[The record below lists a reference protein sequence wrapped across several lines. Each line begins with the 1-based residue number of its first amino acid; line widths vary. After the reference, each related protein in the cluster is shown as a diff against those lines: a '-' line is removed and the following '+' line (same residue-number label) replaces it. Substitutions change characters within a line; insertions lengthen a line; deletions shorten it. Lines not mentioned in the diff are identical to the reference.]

1 MKSLIIVPAFNE
13 EQNLPGVV
21 KDLRKN
27 CPESDILAVNDCS
40 TDDTLQVLEEQ
51 NILFLN
57 LPVNLGI
64 GGAVQSGYKY
74 AVENGYDIAV
84 QFDGDGQHDA
94 KYVKAL
100 MEPIETGTADL
111 VIGSRFIEKQGF
123 QSSGMRRFGINFLS
137 GLIFFLAGVRV
148 KDVTSGMR
156 ATNRKLFS
164 YFAEHYAQDYP
175 EPEAVMC
182 AGLTGAR
189 ITEIP
194 VKMKERAH
202 GKSSIKSFGSVYY
215 MLKVTLALLFDRSR
229 GRKSFQ

>member
-13 EQNLPGVV
+13 GQNLPGVV

-40 TDDTLQVLEEQ
+40 TDDTLQVLEKQ
-51 NILFLN
+51 SILFLN

-100 MEPIETGTADL
+100 MEPIETGTDDL
-111 VIGSRFIEKQGF
+111 VIRENGRGKENYEMFLKFWPAPIAKCINFFYSDSDKSNHIEK
-123 QSSGMRRFGINFLS
+123 N
-137 GLIFFLAGVRV
+137 V
-148 KDVTSGMR
+148 
-156 ATNRKLFS
+156 
-164 YFAEHYAQDYP
+164 
-175 EPEAVMC
+175 
-182 AGLTGAR
+182 
-189 ITEIP
+189 
-194 VKMKERAH
+194 
-202 GKSSIKSFGSVYY
+202 
-215 MLKVTLALLFDRSR
+215 
-229 GRKSFQ
+229 